1 MGGQAGDDGDQTL
14 MDDAALIRIIAI
26 LLSIVIWVCL
36 YRLVGLFLSD
46 D

>member
-1 MGGQAGDDGDQTL
+1 
-14 MDDAALIRIIAI
+14 MDEGALFRLIAI

>member
-1 MGGQAGDDGDQTL
+1 MIEAN
-14 MDDAALIRIIAI
+14 LIRAIAI

-36 YRLVGLFLSD
+36 YRLVGLYLGD

>member
-1 MGGQAGDDGDQTL
+1 
-14 MDDAALIRIIAI
+14 MDEGALIRAIAI

-36 YRLVGLFLSD
+36 YRLVGLYLYD

>member
-1 MGGQAGDDGDQTL
+1 
-14 MDDAALIRIIAI
+14 MDEAALFRIAAL